1 MNINRRTLLATAL
14 AGGTAA
20 LGVPRSTPDES
31 DALRARYAMLDAA
44 LAQSVFKRELF
55 PEPVVIESVEL
66 LRREGSFLCRVRS
79 RDGAEGISVAHGT
92 MNILYPIFVRCL
104 QPFFVQQDAR
114 RLDELMEKAL
124 VFSFNFRMG
133 GLAIG
138 IPLATIEFAILM
150 EELCTADAGVALAV
164 RLSDEIRNL
173 VRSNRL
179 TTADELR
186 PAVKERL
193 LKLLEETDTAAPAVT
208 AGPKVTLVVGVNGT
222 GKTTTV
228 AKLAKRRK
236 EAGASVVLA
245 AADTFRAAAVD
256 QLKVWAERVDVP
268 VIHQQEG
275 ADPAA
280 IVFDAIAAAR
290 SRDAD
295 EVLVDTAGRLHTRA
309 NLMKELEKVKSVAA
323 REVSGAPH
331 EVLLVLDATTG
342 SNGIEQAQ
350 QFGATAGV
358 DGVVLT
364 KLDGTAKGG
373 VVLAIAETL
382 KLPVRWVGVGEGID
396 DLLPF
401 DREDF
406 VNSLLDLEA

>member
-1 MNINRRTLLATAL
+1 MARTFLTKL
-14 AGGTAA
+14 
-20 LGVPRSTPDES
+20 
-31 DALRARYAMLDAA
+31 
-44 LAQSVFKRELF
+44 KRGLF
-55 PEPVVIESVEL
+55 MTHTEFLEKVGEAFQRTGPVEPVHI
-66 LRREGSFLCRVRS
+66 
-79 RDGAEGISVAHGT
+79 D
-92 MNILYPIFVRCL
+92 
-104 QPFFVQQDAR
+104 
-114 RLDELMEKAL
+114 RLEEAL
-124 VFSFNFRMG
+124 I
-133 GLAIG
+133 A
-138 IPLATIEFAILM
+138 
-150 EELCTADAGVALAV
+150 ADAGVPLAV
-164 RLSDEIRNL
+164 RLADEIRSE
-173 VRSNRL
+173 VRSNRI
-179 TTADELR
+179 TTADQLR
-186 PAVKERL
+186 PAVRSRL
-193 LKLLEETDTAAPAVT
+193 LALLEDADHDRRQAAQPPRVT
-208 AGPKVTLVVGVNGT
+208 IVVGVNGT

-236 EAGASVVLA
+236 EAGTTVVLA

-256 QLKVWAERVDVP
+256 QLRVWAERVDAP
-268 VIHQQEG
+268 IIHQREG

-280 IVFDAIAAAR
+280 VVYDAIAAAR
-290 SRDAD
+290 SRGID

-323 REVSGAPH
+323 REVPGAPH

-373 VVLAIAETL
+373 VVLAIAERL

-406 VNSLLDLEA
+406 VDSLLDVEA